1 MRKDWEY
8 KKLGEVCTIERGG
21 SPRPI
26 TDFIT
31 NDSNGINWI
40 KIGDTKEGS
49 KYITSTKEKIKPE
62 GVKKS
67 RFVHKGDFILSNS
80 MSFGRP
86 YILDI
91 DGCIHDGW
99 LVIHDGKKFFSK
111 DYLYYLLASPIM
123 YSRFSQLAVG
133 GVVNNL
139 NSALVRKVIV
149 PIPPISIQLSIANEL
164 DKLNEMIRL
173 KKQQLEDYDQLAQS
187 IFYEMFGDPV
197 ENEKGWEVKKLGE
210 ICSKIGSGA
219 TPKGGNNSYKDTGI
233 SLIRSLNVHNNLFKY
248 EDLAHIDDSQA
259 TALNNVIVKEKDIL
273 LNITGASVARCCIVP
288 NDVLPARVNQ
298 HVCIIRI
305 ANESDSFYLNRLFTN
320 DSYQSKLLALSKSK
334 AATREALPKTI
345 VESLS
350 VPLPPLP
357 LQQQFAA
364 RIEAIERQK
373 QQVSETIKDLE
384 TLLASRMQY
393 WFD

>member
-8 KKLGEVCTIERGG
+8 KKLGEVAFY
-21 SPRPI
+21 P
-26 TDFIT
+26 
-31 NDSNGINWI
+31 NDKISVD
-40 KIGDTKEGS
+40 KIGANHYVGVENLLKDKAGILFSDQLPNAATATCF
-49 KYITSTKEKIKPE
+49 KYNDILLGNIRPYLKKIW
-62 GVKKS
+62 
-67 RFVHKGDFILSNS
+67 LSNTEGGAS
-80 MSFGRP
+80 GDVIVIRTSSDN
-86 YILDI
+86 ILPNYLFKLLSSD
-91 DGCIHDGW
+91 
-99 LVIHDGKKFFSK
+99 KFFN
-111 DYLYYLLASPIM
+111 YFNLYTKGAKMPRGDKNAIAK
-123 YSRFSQLAVG
+123 FIVPTPPKPTQLA
-133 GVVNNL
+133 
-139 NSALVRKVIV
+139 IV
-149 PIPPISIQLSIANEL
+149 AEL
-164 DKLNEMIRL
+164 DKINELIQL
-173 KKQQLEDYDQLAQS
+173 KKQQLKDYDQLAQS

-345 VESLS
+345 IESLS

>member
-8 KKLGEVCTIERGG
+8 KKLGECTNIEYGTRVVQKKDGG
-21 SPRPI
+21 TIYPVYGGGGETFRIDKYNRENCLIIARFAMSKCCVRYVNGR
-26 TDFIT
+26 FFL
-31 NDSNGINWI
+31 NDSGLSVKASNYFHQDFLNHCMVSLN
-40 KIGDTKEGS
+40 DTIYNLG
-49 KYITSTKEKIKPE
+49 
-62 GVKKS
+62 
-67 RFVHKGDFILSNS
+67 KGAAQRN
-80 MSFGRP
+80 
-86 YILDI
+86 LDI
-91 DGCIHDGW
+91 KAFKQI
-99 LVIHDGKKFFSK
+99 
-111 DYLYYLLASPIM
+111 PI
-123 YSRFSQLAVG
+123 
-133 GVVNNL
+133 
-139 NSALVRKVIV
+139 
-149 PIPPISIQLSIANEL
+149 PIPPKPTQLAIVAEL
-164 DKLNEMIRL
+164 DKINELIQL
-173 KKQQLEDYDQLAQS
+173 KKQQLKDYDQLAQS

-345 VESLS
+345 IESLS